1 VWGGDDK
8 AGRLLRDALFAA
20 FVRDV
25 RRDAGRLRVEPVA
38 ASSGYRTRLARL
50 GGRLVALRDAR
61 ATARRSL
68 LAASISYRIVGY
80 RGRAEYVHVRLT
92 DADYLCVP
100 VVELPL
106 HGARFVESDPSRL
119 RTFKNVFDALI
130 GVSSTA
136 TGRLG
141 RCDSRAGEAARAGE
155 AG

>member
-1 VWGGDDK
+1 
-8 AGRLLRDALFAA
+8 
-20 FVRDV
+20 
-25 RRDAGRLRVEPVA
+25 
-38 ASSGYRTRLARL
+38 
-50 GGRLVALRDAR
+50 
-61 ATARRSL
+61 
-68 LAASISYRIVGY
+68 
-80 RGRAEYVHVRLT
+80 
-92 DADYLCVP
+92 

-106 HGARFVESDPSRL
+106 HGARFLESDPSRL